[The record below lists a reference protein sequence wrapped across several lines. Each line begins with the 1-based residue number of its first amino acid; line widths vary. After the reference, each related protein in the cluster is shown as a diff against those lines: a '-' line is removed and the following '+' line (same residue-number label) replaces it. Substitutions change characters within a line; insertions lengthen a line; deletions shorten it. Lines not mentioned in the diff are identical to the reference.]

1 MQDFLLNDMEKDTI
15 GEILNISFGSSTTAM
30 SNMLEKRVDIT
41 VPNVEV
47 IGFEEFEFN
56 SFEPAVGVEITYT
69 EGLSGNN
76 IMILKKSD
84 VREIVDILLNTKT
97 NPEEFELTELNKSAI
112 CEVMNQMMGA
122 SSTALAEVLE
132 TTVNITTPVTFE
144 VEDKNDFKHKYF
156 SDDEPMVVVKF
167 HLKIEDVIESEF
179 LIVLK
184 IDLAKRIIES
194 FKLDVN
200 TDINAQNKEVKSKIQ
215 KKSFDNLDDFDS
227 DNKTTKNNYSV
238 FSSGQQSDKKTHGTN
253 LDLIMTVPLQVS
265 VEIGRTKKNVK
276 EIIELTNGSLV
287 VLDKLAGE
295 PVDIFANGQYI
306 AKGDVVVVD
315 DSFGVRITEIIKN
328 PELLF

>member
-215 KKSFDNLDDFDS
+215 KKSFDNLDYFDS